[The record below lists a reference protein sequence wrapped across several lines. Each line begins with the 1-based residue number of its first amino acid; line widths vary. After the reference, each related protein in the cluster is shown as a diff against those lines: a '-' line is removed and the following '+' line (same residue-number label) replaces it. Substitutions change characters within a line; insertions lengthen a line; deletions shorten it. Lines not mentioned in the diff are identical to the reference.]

1 MMRMLSI
8 AIVLSLTASVHA
20 EPPHDGEH
28 EPLRYDF
35 DDELVA
41 GDYPAPREILTVV
54 RGRGQRASLITL
66 RESFVREL
74 QKSVENF

>member
-1 MMRMLSI
+1 MKHVLSI
-8 AIVLSLTASVHA
+8 AFVLSISASVHA
-20 EPPHDGEH
+20 QPPSPRAE

-41 GDYPAPREILTVV
+41 GDYPAPRETLTVS
-54 RGRGQRASLITL
+54 RGRAQRTSLITL

-74 QKSVENF
+74 SKSVEDL